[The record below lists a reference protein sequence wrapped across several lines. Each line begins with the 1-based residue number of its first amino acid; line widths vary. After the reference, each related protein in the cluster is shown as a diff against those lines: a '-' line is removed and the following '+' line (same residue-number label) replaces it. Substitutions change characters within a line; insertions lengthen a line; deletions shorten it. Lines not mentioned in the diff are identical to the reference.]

1 MKEVKP
7 INILKA
13 KNREE
18 LRLWLENNYET
29 QKECWVIVKRGR
41 PQNDDTFWYIDA
53 VEEALCFGWIDS
65 TVKKLDTGITIQRLS
80 PRKKGSIWSELN
92 KERCRRMEKLG
103 KMTQAGKKVL
113 PDMSEKG
120 FNIDIDILEA
130 LKKDEI
136 VWANF
141 HKFPSLYQR
150 VRIDTIQIKKKNPQ
164 LFQKRLE
171 KLIENTKKGIMY
183 GEWND
188 NGRLLKY
195 KEKILRY
202 IDN

>member
-18 LRLWLENNYET
+18 LRLWLENNYEI
-29 QKECWVIVKRGR
+29 QKDCWVIVKRGK

-188 NGRLLKY
+188 NGRLLNY
-195 KEKILRY
+195 
-202 IDN
+202 

>member
-65 TVKKLDTGITIQRLS
+65 TVKKLDNGITIQRLS

-120 FNIDIDILEA
+120 FNIDIDILEE

-183 GEWND
+183 GDWND
-188 NGRLLKY
+188 NGRLLNY
-195 KEKILRY
+195 
-202 IDN
+202 

>member
-183 GEWND
+183 GDWND
-188 NGRLLKY
+188 NGRLLNY
-195 KEKILRY
+195 
-202 IDN
+202 

>member
-18 LRLWLENNYET
+18 LRLWLENNYEI
-29 QKECWVIVKRGR
+29 QKECWVIVKRGK

-188 NGRLLKY
+188 NGRLL
-195 KEKILRY
+195 
-202 IDN
+202 N

>member
-29 QKECWVIVKRGR
+29 QKECWVIVKQGR

-65 TVKKLDTGITIQRLS
+65 TVKKLDNGIIIQRLS

-120 FNIDIDILEA
+120 FNIDIDILET

-183 GEWND
+183 GDWND
-188 NGRLLKY
+188 NGRLLNY
-195 KEKILRY
+195 
-202 IDN
+202 